1 MSATVV
7 GRKGC
12 LLKEAEK
19 EDSEIAD
26 PLEPPS
32 VMWVCVCLCGF
43 PFYSHFPYILV
54 HLMENKRVNKFI

>member
-7 GRKGC
+7 GRKGY
-12 LLKEAEK
+12 LVKEAEEK
-19 EDSEIAD
+19 DSEIGE
-26 PLEPPS
+26 PLEPSS
-32 VMWVCVCLCGF
+32 VMSVCVCLCGF